1 MTEQSTVLVTGCSS
15 GIGLAT
21 TKQLLSQGCHV
32 VGMSRHPEKAE
43 ISNDLFTPLAIDL
56 GNPRQLETCLK
67 SLLKTQS
74 IDTLVHC
81 AGEGLFGSIE
91 QFSVEQI
98 THNLGVNLT
107 SALVFCRQ
115 LIPPMR
121 RLGQGRLVFIGSESA
136 INAGKKGSLYCAA
149 KFGLRGFCQSL
160 RADCAADGI
169 AISLINPGMVRSP
182 FFDQQDFAPGP
193 LPENAIEVG
202 VVASQICNLLQTPPH
217 MVVDEINLSPMI
229 KSLQFKKPD
238 K

>member
-1 MTEQSTVLVTGCSS
+1 MTDLSTVLVTGCSS

-21 TKQLLSQGCHV
+21 TKLLLTQGYRV
-32 VGMSRHPEKAE
+32 IGMSRHPEKAE
-43 ISNDLFTPLAIDL
+43 IADELFIPVAIDL
-56 GNPRQLETCLK
+56 GNAGQLDSGLK
-67 SLLKTQS
+67 TLLKTQS

-91 QFSVEQI
+91 QFSVQQI
-98 THNLGVNLT
+98 THNLSVNLT
-107 SALVFCRQ
+107 SALIICRQ

-121 RLGQGRLVFIGSESA
+121 RLGHGRLVIIGSESA
-136 INAGKKGSLYCAA
+136 INAGKKGSLYSAA

-169 AISLINPGMVRSP
+169 AVSLINPGMVRSP
-182 FFDQQDFAPGP
+182 FFDQQGFAPGP
-193 LPENAIEVG
+193 LPENAIEVED
-202 VVASQICNLLQTPPH
+202 VAAQIQALLQTPPH

-229 KSLQFKKPD
+229 KSLQFKQPD

>member
-21 TKQLLSQGCHV
+21 TKLLLTQGYRV

-43 ISNDLFTPLAIDL
+43 ISHESFIPVSIDL
-56 GNPRQLETCLK
+56 GNAVQLESGLTT
-67 SLLKTQS
+67 LLKTQS

-91 QFSVEQI
+91 QFSVQQI
-98 THNLGVNLT
+98 THNLSVNLT
-107 SALVFCRQ
+107 SALVICRQ

-136 INAGKKGSLYCAA
+136 ISAGKKGSLYCAA

-160 RADCAADGI
+160 RADCAVDGI
-169 AISLINPGMVRSP
+169 AVSLINPGMVRSP

-202 VVASQICNLLQTPPH
+202 DVASQICNLLQTPPH

-238 K
+238 E

>member
-1 MTEQSTVLVTGCSS
+1 
-15 GIGLAT
+15 
-21 TKQLLSQGCHV
+21 
-32 VGMSRHPEKAE
+32 
-43 ISNDLFTPLAIDL
+43 
-56 GNPRQLETCLK
+56 
-67 SLLKTQS
+67 
-74 IDTLVHC
+74 
-81 AGEGLFGSIE
+81 
-91 QFSVEQI
+91 
-98 THNLGVNLT
+98 
-107 SALVFCRQ
+107 
-115 LIPPMR
+115 MR

-202 VVASQICNLLQTPPH
+202 DVASQICNLLQTPPH